1 MDHNILCHKLEH
13 YGHRGRELA
22 WLKYYL
28 SNRKQY
34 CNING
39 VESVLMDIN
48 IGVPQG
54 SYLGPLLFF
63 LNMND
68 LPQAVKNSTVAMYAD
83 DTSLSYRSGDIRQLN
98 EMMNKDLT
106 TIVEWLKCNKL
117 SLNVAK
123 TKAMV
128 ILTKEKERCLA
139 KTNEELSL
147 VIQEER
153 IDDVLAAKYL
163 GIQVDRNLN
172 WKGRI
177 KALSSKVSRAIGF
190 LKHAKSFLPHATL
203 KTLYTGII
211 EPHFRFCCSVWG

>member
-1 MDHNILCHKLEH
+1 MD
-13 YGHRGRELA
+13 
-22 WLKYYL
+22 
-28 SNRKQY
+28 S
-34 CNING
+34 
-39 VESVLMDIN
+39 N

-54 SYLGPLLFF
+54 SCLGPLLFI
-63 LNMND
+63 LYITD
-68 LPQAVKNSTVAMYAD
+68 LPQAVKNSRVAMYAN
-83 DTSLSYRSGDIRQLN
+83 DTSLSYRSGDICQLS
-98 EMMNKDLT
+98 EVMNKDLT
-106 TIVEWLKCNKL
+106 TIVEWLKGNKL
-117 SLNVAK
+117 SLNVSK

-128 ILTKEKERCLA
+128 ISIKQKERCLA

-153 IDDVLAAKYL
+153 IDTVLAAKYL

-172 WKGRI
+172 WKGHI
-177 KALSSKVSRAIGF
+177 KALCSKVSRAIGF